1 MVPISVENEAG
12 RKLTDAIPV
21 VQGEGSGLAAIPV
34 GYLWIP
40 GGTLTFT
47 VNPIDAAG
55 ALPETQRD
63 NNTAT
68 FTLP

>member
-1 MVPISVENEAG
+1 M
-12 RKLTDAIPV
+12 R
-21 VQGEGSGLAAIPV
+21 V

-47 VNPIDAAG
+47 VNPVDVEG
-55 ALPETQRD
+55 AFPEINRD
-63 NNTAT
+63 NNVAT

>member
-1 MVPISVENEAG
+1 
-12 RKLTDAIPV
+12 
-21 VQGEGSGLAAIPV
+21 V

-47 VNPIDAAG
+47 VNPEDARG
-55 ALPETQRD
+55 AFPETRRD